1 MDKIK
6 KMVLIALLISQA
18 LVLHYIEGFF
28 PVLLPGVKLGLAN
41 IITLVTIALFGFK
54 EAIAVVVIRS
64 VLGPILGGSPTSI
77 LYSLAGGILST
88 IIMAVL
94 YNKYS
99 KYFSLIGISTAGAVF
114 HNIGQL
120 LVASW
125 VFGTISILYTYLP
138 ILMIAAAVAGYFIGL
153 ASHYILRFLPTY
165 FFKPEKNRT
174 KKNKTKKNKAKKG

>member
-1 MDKIK
+1 MDKVK
-6 KMVLIALLISQA
+6 KMVLMALLISQA
-18 LVLHYIEGFF
+18 LVLHYIEGLF

-41 IITLVTIALFGFK
+41 IITLVTIVLFGIK

-64 VLGPILGGSPTSI
+64 VLGPILGGSPASI

-88 IIMAVL
+88 LVMAIL
-94 YNKYS
+94 YTKYR

-125 VFGTISILYTYLP
+125 IFGTISILYTYLP
-138 ILMIAAAVAGYFIGL
+138 VLMIAAAVAGYFIGL
-153 ASHYILRFLPTY
+153 VSHYILNFLRIHIL
-165 FFKPEKNRT
+165 KPKR
-174 KKNKTKKNKAKKG
+174 KNKAKKG

>member
-1 MDKIK
+1 MNKIK

-28 PVLLPGVKLGLAN
+28 PVFLPGVKLGLAN
-41 IITLVTIALFGFK
+41 IITLITIVLFGFK

-64 VLGPILGGSPTSI
+64 VLGPILGGNPTSI
-77 LYSLAGGILST
+77 LYSLSGGILSSL
-88 IIMAVL
+88 IMSLL
-94 YNKYS
+94 YFKYRR
-99 KYFSLIGISTAGAVF
+99 YFSLIGISTAGAVF

-138 ILMIAAAVAGYFIGL
+138 VLMIAAAVAGYFIGL
-153 ASHYILRFLPTY
+153 ASHYVLRFLNVHII
-165 FFKPEKNRT
+165 KPSM
-174 KKNKTKKNKAKKG
+174 KKKAKKG